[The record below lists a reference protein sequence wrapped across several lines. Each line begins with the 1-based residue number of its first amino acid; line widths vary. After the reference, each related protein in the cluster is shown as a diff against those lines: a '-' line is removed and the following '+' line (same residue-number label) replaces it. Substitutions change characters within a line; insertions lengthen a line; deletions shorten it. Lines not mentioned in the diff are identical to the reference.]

1 MSILRLPC
9 SVVVFF
15 FLMIR
20 RPPRSTL
27 FPYTTLFR
35 AAEEVAEVGG
45 DERDPEGEEPL
56 LQPDA
61 LGDEVDGEPVGD
73 EEPDR
78 VGQSPRRDGAPRLRQ
93 TEELAPARPR
103 APGPLGL
110 VLLLVAQD
118 HLALLGRDARV
129 LLGAVV

>member
-35 AAEEVAEVGG
+35 SAEEVAEVGG
-45 DERDPEGEEPL
+45 DERNPEGEEPL

-73 EEPDR
+73 EEPDG
-78 VGQSPRRDGAPRLRQ
+78 VGQRPRRDGTPRLRQ
-93 TEELAPARPR
+93 AGGPAPRRPAAAGPFR
-103 APGPLGL
+103 PLPLLFAEAHFAPLGRH
-110 VLLLVAQD
+110 AP
-118 HLALLGRDARV
+118 R
-129 LLGAVV
+129 